1 MRNVFKYHL
10 DSKDTVLSLSES
22 AKIRKIAQQ
31 HGRIVAWAEVD
42 NAEKNKLY
50 EIRAFCTGEPLP
62 SDIKEYEFLE
72 TVLFNDGDIVL
83 HYYGKWRM

>member
-10 DSKDTVLSLSES
+10 DSKDTVLSLPKS
-22 AKIRKIAQQ
+22 AKILKIAQQ

-42 NAEKNKLY
+42 TAEKNKLY
-50 EIRAFCTGEPLP
+50 GIRAFCTGEPLP
-62 SDIKEYEFLE
+62 QDINEYEFLE
-72 TVLFNDGDIVL
+72 TVLLNDGDIVL

>member
-10 DSKDTVLSLSES
+10 DSKDTVLSLAES

-31 HGRIVAWAEVD
+31 HGRMVVWAEVD
-42 NAEKNKLY
+42 TAEKNKLY

-62 SDIKEYEFLE
+62 SDINEYDFID
-72 TVLFNDGDIVL
+72 TVLLNGGDIVL
-83 HYYGKWRM
+83 HFYGRWGK